1 MVNITILPFHIR
13 TLFPS
18 DATTPY
24 CMKFRCKTGSP
35 PNAAEAMV
43 ENTVMKAY
51 KLKRISSNW
60 LFLILTPELYAINKA
75 GALIGLVAG
84 YLRH

>member
-35 PNAAEAMV
+35 PNAAEVMA
-43 ENTVMKAY
+43 ENTVIKAY

-60 LFLILTPELYAINKA
+60 IFLILTPELYAINKA
-75 GALIGLVAG
+75 GALIYVVSYFLK
-84 YLRH
+84 